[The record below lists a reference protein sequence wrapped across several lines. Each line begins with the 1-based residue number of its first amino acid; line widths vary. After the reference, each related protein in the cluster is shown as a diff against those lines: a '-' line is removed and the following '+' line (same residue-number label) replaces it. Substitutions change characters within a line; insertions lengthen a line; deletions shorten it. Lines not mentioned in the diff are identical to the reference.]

1 MKREVTPVPTDN
13 LACRRR
19 AVIRGS
25 PMYLDA
31 VLIRQLVTQ
40 LRDTIGEFADKY
52 DGSNY
57 CFDLFAA
64 AGCDLPTD
72 ATGEGLDPD
81 RDWSTW
87 IYSDVTGFKWALEMF
102 FSALV
107 AIVETRDSAE
117 AVTADGPLVIDQSGA
132 D

>member
-1 MKREVTPVPTDN
+1 MKREVTTVPPPNDR
-13 LACRRR
+13 ACRRR
-19 AVIRGS
+19 SAIRGS
-25 PMYLDA
+25 SMYGDA
-31 VLIRQLVTQ
+31 VKIRQLVTR
-40 LRDTIGEFADKY
+40 LRTAIGEFADKY

-117 AVTADGPLVIDQSGA
+117 AVTADGPLVIDQS
-132 D
+132 